1 MHYQGQVEATTRLI
15 KQLKDEKQIAKDKL
29 KMGIGQIRDIVLTWK
44 NRTKR
49 LVEESSVQWWSKWAK
64 HTSEVQVLRADV
76 ENRRKDDD
84 DFYKMDEECIVTIQE
99 ELSDDFLSLAAEQ
112 FAAVRW
118 LVEQL
123 NDDQLGTQLQLE
135 RYERECKRQVA
146 TKMTSTI
153 NIGDREQSPE
163 KPRNVARIGGG
174 QPDDAQAEQREVV
187 NSKEPV
193 EVGRHQQEE
202 PRTKEPE
209 PEAPRPIEPGKDRT
223 GEEQAGNQQ
232 QQP

>member
-1 MHYQGQVEATTRLI
+1 M
-15 KQLKDEKQIAKDKL
+15 KDENQAAEDKS
-29 KMGIGQIRDIVLTWK
+29 KMELGRIQDITLTWRNWMK
-44 NRTKR
+44 S
-49 LVEESSVQWWSKWAK
+49 LFEESSVQWWSKWAK

-153 NIGDREQSPE
+153 NIGDREQSPDQ
-163 KPRNVARIGGG
+163 PPNVAGTAGG
-174 QPDDAQAEQREVV
+174 QPNKARAKQ
-187 NSKEPV
+187 SKEV
-193 EVGRHQQEE
+193 
-202 PRTKEPE
+202 
-209 PEAPRPIEPGKDRT
+209 
-223 GEEQAGNQQ
+223 
-232 QQP
+232 